1 MRTDGI
7 EYPLKQAS
15 KQTSPGAQAGSED
28 KEASAFDQATT
39 ANFSAYVFDQT
50 KVFLRAAQDR
60 ELNFLTYLLE
70 MVAIEAARLRDEK

>member
-15 KQTSPGAQAGSED
+15 KKTSPGAQVSSED
-28 KEASAFDQATT
+28 KEASAFEHATT
-39 ANFSAYVFDQT
+39 ADFSAYVFDQT
-50 KVFLRAAQDR
+50 KVFLRGAQER

>member
-7 EYPLKQAS
+7 EYPLKKANPEPKS
-15 KQTSPGAQAGSED
+15 KKED
-28 KEASAFDQATT
+28 KEVSALDQATT
-39 ANFSAYVFDQT
+39 AEFSAYVFDQT
-50 KVFLRAAQDR
+50 KVFLRSAQER